1 MQSQRK
7 RQLTPDAIKAK
18 KAKCEP
24 ITLLTAYD
32 YPMARAAHLSE
43 IDIIFASD
51 AFAMVGLGRPTT
63 TSVTVDEVIYHTKAV
78 RAGSGASLVLA
89 SLPFLSHG
97 TPEAALSN
105 AGRLIQ
111 EGGAHAVEIEGGSE
125 IAPMVEALVR
135 NGIATIA
142 HIGLTKQIIARTG
155 SHRSQG
161 RDIPRAVEILNDA
174 LTLEKAG
181 AFALILECVPD
192 RLAKAITAAV
202 SIPTIGI
209 GAGPHCDGQGL
220 VSQDMLGL
228 YDQFCPKFVKQYAGL
243 LEASTDAFAA
253 FREEVSG
260 RTFPPPEN
268 TTSVD
273 AAWEAAFREELGE
286 RPAAPSTPTSA
297 RPAPQRSRSAR
308 ATT

>member
-1 MQSQRK
+1 MQSHRK
-7 RQLTPDAIKAK
+7 RQLTPDAIRAK
-18 KAKCEP
+18 KAKGEP

-32 YPMARAAHLSE
+32 YPMARAAELAD

-97 TPEAALSN
+97 APEAALAN
-105 AGRLIQ
+105 AGRLVQ

-125 IAPMVEALVR
+125 IAPMVQVLVR

-161 RDIPRAVEILNDA
+161 KETSRAVEILNDA
-174 LTLEKAG
+174 LALEKAG

-253 FREEVSG
+253 FRDEVTG
-260 RTFPPPEN
+260 RTFPQPEH
-268 TTSVD
+268 TTRVD
-273 AAWEAAFREELGE
+273 AAWEVAFRKELGE
-286 RPAAPSTPTSA
+286 RPEAPVASARA
-297 RPAPQRSRSAR
+297 RPASQRSRNAR
-308 ATT
+308 ASA